1 MTSISYKSIETE
13 ISSKDCINLN
23 GKKKLN
29 QRININNKKFCQ
41 NEESKQNS
49 SLESETNGNE
59 LSLNYRP
66 KLFLR
71 CHCKDNGSTDNHIC
85 YINPLFCSLIN
96 PFFCPLINPL
106 FGSSN

>member
-1 MTSISYKSIETE
+1 MASISYKSTETE
-13 ISSKDCINLN
+13 ISSNDCFNLN

-29 QRININNKKFCQ
+29 QRLNISNKKFCQ

-49 SLESETNGNE
+49 SLKSKINGNE

-71 CHCKDNGSTDNHIC
+71 CHCKDNGLT
-85 YINPLFCSLIN
+85 L
-96 PFFCPLINPL
+96 
-106 FGSSN
+106 